1 LHRGGCIVLA
11 QLDGLWAVVMPRPD
25 DYRDAVGRWLE
36 GIAELIFKP
45 PSYVDN

>member
-1 LHRGGCIVLA
+1 MFA

-25 DYRDAVGRWLE
+25 DYRDAIGRRLE
-36 GIAELIFKP
+36 GIAELIFKS